1 MPKRS
6 MPVDLSDGFMRF
18 REDFFLREHVLYE
31 ELADKG
37 QHPHTLVIAC
47 SDSRADPAQVFASH
61 PGEIFV
67 IRNVANLVP
76 ECEPGGHSQGV
87 SAAIEYAVKVL
98 EVPNIL
104 VLGHKQCGGVAAR
117 VAGKPDPESL
127 FLAQW
132 IELIAKAVED
142 ARTQVPADAGIEALI
157 EQTELCSIQR
167 SMQRLLTYPFISE
180 RVDAG
185 TLKIHGARFGISDG
199 ELEWLTVEGDFAQ
212 VEHPD

>member
-6 MPVDLSDGFMRF
+6 MPVDLSDGFLRF
-18 REDFFLREHVLYE
+18 RQDFFQREHDLYE

-67 IRNVANLVP
+67 VRNVANLVP

-87 SAAIEYAVKVL
+87 SAAIEYAVTAL

-104 VLGHKQCGGVAAR
+104 ILGHKQCGGVAAR
-117 VAGKPDPESL
+117 VQAEPDPKSL

-132 IELIAKAVED
+132 IEPIAEAIEDAKA
-142 ARTQVPADAGIEALI
+142 ALGADADMMALTD
-157 EQTELCSIQR
+157 QTELCSIQR
-167 SMQRLLTYPFISE
+167 SMQRLLTYPFIAE
-180 RVDAG
+180 RVEAG

-199 ELEWLTVEGDFAQ
+199 ELEWLTIEGDFAP